1 MNALNF
7 HQTQRSEAIEW
18 WNALEMKQKYSLASK
33 HFPDR
38 NMFTLTGREIENIF
52 KIETHG

>member
-1 MNALNF
+1 MNAINF
-7 HQTQRSEAIEW
+7 YQADRSEAIFW
-18 WNALEMKQKYSLASK
+18 WNQLDMSQKMHLAKK

-38 NMFTLTGREIENIF
+38 NPFTLTGREIENIF